1 MAFALHVSSTDLILC
16 PVCNGSVCGRLYVRC
31 GHIFSQTLRYGF
43 IYRRLWIMRAVSPK
57 NPRGNKH
64 IFFQPLNR
72 MA

>member
-43 IYRRLWIMRAVSPK
+43 MDYAFMRAVSPK